1 MLSPGAIVL
10 AQRAAT
16 PPWCLPVSAVAQ
28 WLRPPQATAP
38 VIRRSS
44 VELRFHSPY
53 RGWLKGL
60 LTELA
65 VFVVFMAAMAAL
77 VLVAFSVS

>member
-1 MLSPGAIVL
+1 MVILPC
-10 AQRAAT
+10 AAR
-16 PPWCLPVSAVAQ
+16 SGG
-28 WLRPPQATAP
+28 RP
-38 VIRRSS
+38 

-65 VFVVFMAAMAAL
+65 VFGAFVAL
-77 VLVAFSVS
+77 VAGLALVAFWLA